1 MKALKTIAVIALIVG
16 LVWIVY
22 LTVFD
27 SIKTYKPELIEEKE
41 EKEEVVE
48 PKEDD
53 DYVPNKI
60 LKVKTEEDIEKEKK
74 EVKINTPLDPF
85 GKQLKEMEDSN
96 FKSID
101 PDEYPGGIDAS
112 VKQNGTWI
120 SEGNTEYKY
129 KKIEGSE
136 VQSELGYYFER
147 EKDSYQPI
155 ESIRAVFEDGSSITI
170 KKDSLNVDRDAMLS
184 NIDRN
189 SSYRKKMYYYNTGKF
204 KKIEYIYMLDAPSSG
219 LSDEIITGEKVIEQ
233 IKNSIPN
240 FYSEQ
245 KAYLI
250 SIGKDTNKKIE
261 DPLLKISVNNGTS
274 GSFDLTDDLHPADIY
289 INGIN
294 KYAKYRYAREYYEKG
309 NTKSIYYQLVE

>member
-60 LKVKTEEDIEKEKK
+60 LNVKTEEDIEKEKK

-85 GKQLKEMEDSN
+85 GKQLQEMENSN
-96 FKSID
+96 FKSVD

-129 KKIEGSE
+129 KKILGTE
-136 VQSELGYYFER
+136 VQSELSYYFER
-147 EKDSYQPI
+147 QKDSYQPI
-155 ESIRAVFEDGSSITI
+155 ETVSLTDGNGITITI
-170 KKDSLNVDRDAMLS
+170 KKDSLNVDRERLLGS
-184 NIDRN
+184 VDRN
-189 SSYRKKMYYYNTGKF
+189 SSYRKKMYYYQTGKF
-204 KKIEYIYMLDAPSSG
+204 KKIEYFYMADVPSSG
-219 LSDEIITGEKVIEQ
+219 LSDEIITGEKV
-233 IKNSIPN
+233 
-240 FYSEQ
+240 
-245 KAYLI
+245 L
-250 SIGKDTNKKIE
+250 
-261 DPLLKISVNNGTS
+261 
-274 GSFDLTDDLHPADIY
+274 
-289 INGIN
+289 
-294 KYAKYRYAREYYEKG
+294 
-309 NTKSIYYQLVE
+309 